1 MKNIPMLA
9 AGLATAGWL
18 AACSAPAPTTDAHAG
33 APKGRDIELIQSP
46 VTQAASVSDLEAGR
60 LPKPRPNR
68 PIERQLADEPLPP
81 AKVEPTPDQQPLA
94 APVAETEVAHT
105 ASVAVAAHQE
115 EVVEVRDRGVMMS
128 IPTPGDDYPA
138 LGSGS
143 FGLGRRPGIMIRG
156 GRGGLD
162 DDCDLDRPGAHGMH
176 PMAIN
181 RVGPA
186 TPGDQFGSGTSR
198 VGGRSGGMSGFPR
211 GGIR

>member
-1 MKNIPMLA
+1 MLA

-18 AACSAPAPTTDAHAG
+18 AACSAPAPSTDAHAG
-33 APKGRDIELIQSP
+33 APKARDIELIQSP
-46 VTQAASVSDLEAGR
+46 ESQTASVSDLEAGR

-68 PIERQLADEPLPP
+68 PIERRLADEPLPP
-81 AKVEPTPDQQPLA
+81 ARVEPTSDQQPLA
-94 APVAETEVAHT
+94 APVAEAEVAHT
-105 ASVAVAAHQE
+105 ASAAVAAPQE

-138 LGSGS
+138 LGSG
-143 FGLGRRPGIMIRG
+143 FMPRRPGVIIRG
-156 GRGGLD
+156 GRGGID
-162 DDCDLDRPGAHGMH
+162 DDCDLDRPGAHGH

-181 RVGPA
+181 RVSP

>member
-1 MKNIPMLA
+1 MKNIGMLA
-9 AGLATAGWL
+9 AGLATVGWL
-18 AACSAPAPTTDAHAG
+18 AACSTPAPS
-33 APKGRDIELIQSP
+33 KSRDIELIQNP
-46 VTQAASVSDLEAGR
+46 DREAPSVSDLEAGR

-68 PIERQLADEPLPP
+68 PIERRLADQPTPP
-81 AKVEPTPDQQPLA
+81 ATVEPTPDQPVA
-94 APVAETEVAHT
+94 TPVAETEMVQVA
-105 ASVAVAAHQE
+105 SLPAAAPQE
-115 EVVEVRDRGVMMS
+115 EIVEVKDRGVLMS

-143 FGLGRRPGIMIRG
+143 LGFSPRRPGIIIRG
-156 GRGGLD
+156 GRGGVD
-162 DDCDLDRPGAHGMH
+162 DDCDLDRPGAHGH

-181 RVGPA
+181 RVSP